1 MDCRYK
7 AVLFDLD
14 GTLMDTSS
22 GILAALRKTISEL
35 NLKALGTDVLQT
47 FIGPPVQM
55 SFARVYGMTKK
66 DADQVAAVFR
76 GYYKQPDYLLQ
87 AIPYEGIFEVLDA
100 LSQKHIKIAVATYK
114 RQDYAE
120 NLLNHAGFNK
130 YTDVFYGADFEGKL
144 TKSDIIL
151 KCIADCGIA
160 DHSDV
165 LMVGDTFH
173 DAVGAQNLNIPFL
186 GVTYGFGFSCQEEI
200 EKFPNA
206 GCANTPLE
214 ILNYV

>member
-22 GILAALRKTISEL
+22 GILAALQKTISEL
-35 NLKALGTDVLQT
+35 KLESLDMDVLHT

-55 SFARVYGMTKK
+55 SFARVYGMTQE
-66 DADQVAAVFR
+66 DADNAAGVFR
-76 GYYKQPDYLLQ
+76 DYYKQPDYLLQ
-87 AIPYEGIFEVLDA
+87 AIPYEGVFDVLETLA
-100 LSQKHIKIAVATYK
+100 KKRIKIAVATYK

-151 KCIADCGIA
+151 KCIADCGI
-160 DHSDV
+160 SKNTNV
-165 LMVGDTFH
+165 LMVGDTYH
-173 DAVGAQNLNIPFL
+173 DAMGAQNLNIPFL

-200 EKFPNA
+200 QKFPNA
-206 GCANTPLE
+206 GCANTPFE

>member
-1 MDCRYK
+1 MDCLYK

-22 GILAALRKTISEL
+22 GILAALQKTISEL
-35 NLKALGTDVLQT
+35 KLKSLDIDVLQT

-55 SFARVYGMTKK
+55 SFTRVYGMTPEE
-66 DADQVAAVFR
+66 ANQAAAVFR
-76 GYYKQPDYLLQ
+76 DYYKQPDYLLQ
-87 AIPYEGIFEVLDA
+87 AIPYEGIFEVLGS
-100 LSQKHIKIAVATYK
+100 LTKKHIKIAVATYK

-120 NLLNHAGFNK
+120 YLLNQAGFNK

-151 KCIADCGIA
+151 KCIADCCI
-160 DHSDV
+160 SKNTDV
-165 LMVGDTFH
+165 LMVGDTYH
-173 DAVGAQNLNIPFL
+173 DAMGAQNLNIPFL